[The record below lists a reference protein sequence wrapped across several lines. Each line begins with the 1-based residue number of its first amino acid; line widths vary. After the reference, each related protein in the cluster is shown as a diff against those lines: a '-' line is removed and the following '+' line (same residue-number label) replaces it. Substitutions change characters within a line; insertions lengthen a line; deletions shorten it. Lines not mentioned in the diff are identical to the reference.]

1 MRCPHPLQANQIQG
15 GDWANVLPVILWLI
29 EKFIGFRQETQ
40 HKLRRYAH
48 QQFAKNYALP
58 HEGGFVEQGTDGSS
72 EGLLGAIA
80 RYGAR
85 RKFRLKEG
93 MQANFR
99 RNTEESRVH
108 AALLEYGE
116 TMRARRGLAGS
127 ASDAADDEKLA
138 EEASSN
144 GIGFLQSL
152 SSGRDERQLS
162 AFERKLVNEAK
173 KAAAAEAALAKEMFR
188 EEGELLEGMQ
198 SVSGMGNGA
207 SKKRVGNIMS
217 LGSDDI
223 AAAAAQYEID
233 VEETRRR
240 LMEVNSGGTGRMAME
255 AYKRQKVA
263 LDRQRDALQPK
274 LNEIEG
280 SRQEARSCLSETME
294 SLSVRTAHIEKLQN
308 KMEELNEAEQAA
320 AKSGQL
326 DDLKTLKE
334 LVHKNESLKKQI
346 DVFKSGVK
354 KQLAEMQGELKV
366 LEEREK
372 ERERLVATGAEDE
385 ETMRLNQIESM
396 HTKVMAKYERLRQL
410 LAERNLTLSSGM
422 RAIDDIPTRTELI
435 QYERR
440 FTELYQ
446 QVALKLG
453 ENKKYFDMYNTL
465 DETHRMLQKEANL
478 VNSITENF
486 DEAMKTKASKEQFLE
501 QFAGIIKGVE
511 DSVAA
516 KKATLKDKEE
526 RLAEEF
532 LVVPS
537 PIASSLEASE
547 GILSM
552 FRGLLSSYCV

>member
-1 MRCPHPLQANQIQG
+1 M
-15 GDWANVLPVILWLI
+15 ILWLI

-240 LMEVNSGGTGRMAME
+240 LMEENSGGTGRMAME

-526 RLAEEF
+526 RLAGITSMYQTLVDEQRRYFKAVKDFQEECNRNEIYMAK
-532 LVVPS
+532 LNELQGKG
-537 PIASSLEASE
+537 A
-547 GILSM
+547 
-552 FRGLLSSYCV
+552 